1 MARAINRLNWKQV
14 PGMTEPGLFAD
25 GQGLYLR
32 IDQTGNRR
40 WVYIYHRLGK
50 RREMG
55 LGSVDV
61 VRLAEARSLADDAR
75 QAIKQGLDPIDARRA
90 ALIPPEQHTFAAV
103 AGALMDDLEEGWR
116 SPKQRG
122 QWEASLKQHAPAI
135 WKADV
140 ADVDTEMV
148 LTALRPIWTKKGETA
163 TRVRSRIERVLS
175 AAKARGLRTGE
186 NPAVWRGHLDQ
197 LLTRAKREK
206 GHHAAM
212 AYADVPAFLTRLRM
226 RSSISAK
233 ALEFAI
239 FTAARSG
246 EVRGARWEEIDGA
259 EWTVPADRMK
269 GKREHRVPL
278 NAGALSVLEDIAP
291 ELRQGLIFPGLK
303 GPLTDMALA
312 MVMRKLGVTDA
323 TPHGFR
329 SAFKDWAVDCTNFA
343 DEISEEALAHVV
355 GSAVRR
361 AYRRGQ
367 AMEKRMALMNAWGDF
382 CTGRVGQVVQ
392 LPVRA

>member
-1 MARAINRLNWKQV
+1 
-14 PGMTEPGLFAD
+14 
-25 GQGLYLR
+25 
-32 IDQTGNRR
+32 
-40 WVYIYHRLGK
+40 
-50 RREMG
+50 
-55 LGSVDV
+55 
-61 VRLAEARSLADDAR
+61 
-75 QAIKQGLDPIDARRA
+75 
-90 ALIPPEQHTFAAV
+90 
-103 AGALMDDLEEGWR
+103 
-116 SPKQRG
+116 
-122 QWEASLKQHAPAI
+122 
-135 WKADV
+135 
-140 ADVDTEMV
+140 
-148 LTALRPIWTKKGETA
+148 
-163 TRVRSRIERVLS
+163 
-175 AAKARGLRTGE
+175 
-186 NPAVWRGHLDQ
+186 
-197 LLTRAKREK
+197 LTRAKREK

-212 AYADVPAFLTRLRM
+212 AYAEVPAFLIRLRT

-259 EWTVPADRMK
+259 LWTVPADRMK
-269 GKREHRVPL
+269 GNREHRAPL
-278 NAGALSVLEDIAP
+278 NAGALAVLEDIAP

-312 MVMRKLGVTDA
+312 MVMRKLDVTDA

-367 AMEKRMALMNAWGDF
+367 AMEKRTALMKAWGDF
-382 CTGRVGQVVQ
+382 CTGKVGQVLH
-392 LPVRA
+392 LPARA